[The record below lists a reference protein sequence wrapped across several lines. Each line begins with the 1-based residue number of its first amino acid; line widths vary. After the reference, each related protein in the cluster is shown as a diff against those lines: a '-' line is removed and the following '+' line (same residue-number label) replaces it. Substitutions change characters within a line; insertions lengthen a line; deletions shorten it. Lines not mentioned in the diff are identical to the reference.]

1 MINAKPD
8 EIFALAEAL
17 MSERAKLG
25 QLTGD
30 LASLRNSLSRLWPDA
45 KGEEVR
51 REILRIEELNGVA
64 DEVLDSQ
71 AQALI
76 AAYETF
82 VAAQNIDIGGGG
94 RV

>member
-17 MSERAKLG
+17 LSEKGRLG
-25 QLTGD
+25 QLTSD
-30 LASLRNSLSRLWPDA
+30 LASMRNSLSRLWPDA

-51 REILRIEELNGVA
+51 NEIRRIEELNGIA

-71 AQALI
+71 VQALI

-82 VAAQNIDIGGGG
+82 VAAQNIDIGGHGE
-94 RV
+94 V

>member
-17 MSERAKLG
+17 ILEKNRLV
-25 QLTGD
+25 QLTSD

-51 REILRIEELNGVA
+51 NEIRRIEELNGVA
-64 DEVLDSQ
+64 DEVLSSQ
-71 AQALI
+71 SEALI
-76 AAYETF
+76 SAYETF
-82 VAAQNIDIGGGG
+82 VAAQNIDIGNNGGL
-94 RV
+94 